1 MEQKSG
7 ANCGYR
13 DGESSSRRRLDEN
26 VSENTPR
33 PFSSVVLGDVEEA
46 LSLSDPSCT
55 TMTTSFVTMPPL
67 SLFDALGAEAVDPF
81 NTLPIEMS
89 HGSKLLLDHCGYPF
103 FKSSFRRPENTTRY
117 FFGVLTSMLADRL
130 R

>member
-103 FKSSFRRPENTTRY
+103 FKSSLPQAREYNKVFLWCAYIYARR
-117 FFGVLTSMLADRL
+117 
-130 R
+130 